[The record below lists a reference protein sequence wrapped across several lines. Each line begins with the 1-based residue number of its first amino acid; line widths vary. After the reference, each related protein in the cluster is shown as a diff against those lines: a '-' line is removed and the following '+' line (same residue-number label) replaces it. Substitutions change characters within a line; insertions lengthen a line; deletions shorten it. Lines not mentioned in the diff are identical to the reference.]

1 MVEGPIHAGCRDHRE
16 HALEITQD
24 VAGWNPESVKASFP
38 KGSITLEV
46 ALRVVAHRMCF
57 PVHLDRQPAFETG
70 EVRNITAARELPP
83 KAKSARALA
92 EMMPQYDFR
101 EGHLAAKVPRAANVG
116 VGRTDHTMPNANAFG
131 PSTMLRMV
139 PLPVPGRI

>member
-16 HALEITQD
+16 HAFEITQD

-38 KGSITLEV
+38 KDRITLEV

-70 EVRNITAARELPP
+70 EVGNIATARELPP

-101 EGHLAAKVPRAANVG
+101 EGQLATQLTSKANVG